1 MMSMMSMM
9 SCLGS
14 SDDGSSNKDKIRTLK
29 HLSRKVTSNT
39 NVVGSLSM
47 LRPLNQQTDNDDE
60 IYDVQNVYIN
70 VTGEDSGKTSSSSP
84 SSSLSYHL
92 YY

>member
-1 MMSMMSMM
+1 MMSMM
-9 SCLGS
+9 SCLG

-70 VTGEDSGKTSSSSP
+70 VTGEDSGKTSSSPP
-84 SSSLSYHL
+84 SLSLSYHL